1 MMFDI
6 PYAVEAFSNALQG
19 IFDFASTAK
28 EHQSETQIIKENK
41 KLKKASDIAE
51 DAFKLMFKNYEL
63 LSEKDKKRLKDLYDN
78 FLEHN

>member
-6 PYAVEAFSNALQG
+6 PKAVEAVSNAVKG

-51 DAFKLMFKNYEL
+51 KIISLGYKYLDYFN
-63 LSEKDKKRLKDLYDN
+63 EKDRKKFVKLHDDFKDN
-78 FLEHN
+78 N

>member
-1 MMFDI
+1 MFDI
-6 PYAVEAFSNALQG
+6 PKAVEAVSNALKG

-51 DAFKLMFKNYEL
+51 KIISLGYKYLDYFN
-63 LSEKDKKRLKDLYDN
+63 EKDRKKFVKLHDDFKDN
-78 FLEHN
+78 N

>member
-6 PYAVEAFSNALQG
+6 PKAVEAVSNALKG

-41 KLKKASDIAE
+41 RLKKASDIAE
-51 DAFKLMFKNYEL
+51 KIISLGYKYLDYFN
-63 LSEKDKKRLKDLYDN
+63 EKDRKKFVKLHDDFKDN
-78 FLEHN
+78 N